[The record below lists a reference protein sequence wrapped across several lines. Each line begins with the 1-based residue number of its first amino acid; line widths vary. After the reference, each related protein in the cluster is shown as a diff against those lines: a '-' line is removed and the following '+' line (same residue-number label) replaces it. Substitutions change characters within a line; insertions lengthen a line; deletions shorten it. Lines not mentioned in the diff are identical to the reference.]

1 MTRPRTLITGASSG
15 IGAAFA
21 EQLAAKGY
29 DLVVVARREN
39 RLHDLADRLEREHGA
54 DVAVEVAD
62 LSSAA
67 DLDRLAAIVAGLE
80 LDLLV
85 NNAGFGAYMPF
96 LQLDPA
102 RAEEL
107 IRVQVLA
114 PTLLARAV
122 LPGMVERG
130 RGAVVNVASALAFS
144 GAIREA
150 WLPPRATY
158 AATKSYL
165 VTLTQI
171 LSAELEGTGVTVQV
185 LCPPT
190 TATEFHD
197 VQGIDTSHVERMSAA
212 EVVRA
217 SLAAL
222 SSGEVI
228 CLPGL
233 TDRQRISDWS
243 AASTRLLRG

>member
-1 MTRPRTLITGASSG
+1 MHRPRALVTGASSG

-21 EQLAAKGY
+21 EQLAAVGH
-29 DLVVVARREN
+29 DLVVVARRES
-39 RLHDLADRLEREHGA
+39 RLRELAGRLGREHGA
-54 DVAVEVAD
+54 DVTVEVVD
-62 LSSAA
+62 LASAPG
-67 DLDRLAAIVAGLE
+67 LERLAAMAAGLE

-107 IRVQVLA
+107 VRVQVLA
-114 PTLLARAV
+114 PTLLARSV
-122 LPGMVERG
+122 LPGMVERR
-130 RGAVVNVASALAFS
+130 RGAVINVASTLAFS
-144 GAIREA
+144 GGISGS
-150 WLPPRATY
+150 WLPARATY

-171 LSAELEGTGVTVQV
+171 LAAELEGTGVTVQV

-197 VQGIDTSHVERMSAA
+197 IQAIDVSRVDRMSATDVA
-212 EVVRA
+212 RA

-222 SSGEVI
+222 SRREVI
-228 CLPGL
+228 CLPAL
-233 TDRQRISDWS
+233 ADPQLLADWS
-243 AASTRLLRG
+243 AAATRLLRG

>member
-1 MTRPRTLITGASSG
+1 MTRARTLVTGASSG

-21 EQLAAKGY
+21 EQLAAEGH

-39 RLHDLADRLEREHGA
+39 RLRQLADRLEREHGA

-62 LSSAA
+62 LASAA
-67 DLDRLAAIVAGLE
+67 DLDRLVAMIAGLE

-130 RGAVVNVASALAFS
+130 RGAVINVASALAFS
-144 GAIREA
+144 GGIREPWMPA
-150 WLPPRATY
+150 RATY

-171 LSAELEGTGVTVQV
+171 LSAELEGSGVTVQA

-197 VQGIDTSHVERMSAA
+197 VQGMDLSRVQRMSAA
-212 EVVRA
+212 EVARA
-217 SLAAL
+217 SLGAL
-222 SSGEVI
+222 SRGEVI

-233 TDRQRISDWS
+233 ADRQLLSDWS
-243 AASTRLLRG
+243 AAATRLLRG

>member
-21 EQLAAKGY
+21 VQLAAEGH

-39 RLHDLADRLEREHGA
+39 RLRQLADRLERDHGA
-54 DVAVEVAD
+54 DVEVEVAD

-67 DLDRLAAIVAGLE
+67 DLDRLVAMMGGLE
-80 LDLLV
+80 LDVLV

-96 LQLDPA
+96 VQLDPL

-114 PTLLARAV
+114 PTLLARAA
-122 LPGMVERG
+122 LPGMIERG
-130 RGAVVNVASALAFS
+130 RGTIINVASALAFS
-144 GAIREA
+144 AAITEPWMPA
-150 WLPPRATY
+150 RATY
-158 AATKSYL
+158 AAAKSYL

-171 LSAELEGTGVTVQV
+171 LDAELKGTGVSVQV

-190 TATEFHD
+190 TATEFHE
-197 VQGIDTSHVERMSAA
+197 VQGIDVSHVDRMPAA

-222 SSGEVI
+222 ARGEVI
-228 CLPGL
+228 CLPAL
-233 TDRQRISDWS
+233 VDRQLVSDWT

>member
-1 MTRPRTLITGASSG
+1 MTRARALITGASSG

-21 EQLAAKGY
+21 EQLAAAGY
-29 DLVVVARREN
+29 DLVAVARRET
-39 RLHDLADRLEREHGA
+39 RLRELAERLRREHEA
-54 DVAVEVAD
+54 EVAVEVAD
-62 LSSAA
+62 LASAA
-67 DLDRLAAIVAGLE
+67 DLDRLTAMIAGLE

-96 LQLDPA
+96 VQLDPA

-114 PTLLARAV
+114 PTLLVRAV
-122 LPGMVERG
+122 LPGMVARG

-144 GAIREA
+144 GAIKEPWMPA
-150 WLPPRATY
+150 RAAY

-171 LSAELEGTGVTVQV
+171 LSAELEGTGVSVQA

-197 VQGIDTSHVERMSAA
+197 VQGMDMSRVERMSAA
-212 EVVRA
+212 EVARA

-222 SSGEVI
+222 ARAEVI

-233 TDRQRISDWS
+233 ADRQLLSDWS
-243 AASTRLLRG
+243 AAATRLLRR